1 MSFGTQTRTGRYI
14 QKLDP
19 IIQTLLDIV
28 NKYQQCTKEG
38 GDEEYRLGL
47 IRAQVKVLQQLQDS
61 IEDDSDS
68 KSKAKQTINKDN
80 DDNDESGMESNNLPQ
95 HLSILSEYISL
106 PLNAILH
113 ITSKEAMANV
123 VSSKS
128 SPAENNRMLQIR
140 LSATR
145 QLQEETARTISLFAL
160 KCTIPVETS
169 REPNNDS
176 KLFTS
181 NNDSKLFT
189 SSARSTTYLPNSH
202 VVRFLVAL
210 AAVLPVGSPPRG
222 YISITDQAV
231 ATTSSSV
238 LSLDK
243 GIESQIEVLKAVSS
257 LVSFARLSKQNLATS
272 IHSALDGALVARLSD
287 ACCSILLQVTASA
300 ATVAPSSSKL
310 EGRVQPQFGRLALQ
324 ALNTLEAMFTALSQ
338 KVSIWQM
345 QFPGIF
351 SALHRFFVRLRRVP
365 FSVSLVTEMQCHG
378 LKTLTQFLRLTLER
392 ADQVEAEVVDA
403 SSSKSV
409 FNQLQLLAIR
419 QTRECHPTLG
429 KTTTPPDDTSTET
442 ENKEF
447 FEQINVRLVAPLT
460 VLLQTIMMSLSS
472 THLKLQAVSFFR
484 VILLDTRGCWNQNVA
499 DDLLNLALESS
510 LILQQ
515 DKNGKVYSI
524 LAGLFIESS

>member
-68 KSKAKQTINKDN
+68 KSKAKQTINKDS
-80 DDNDESGMESNNLPQ
+80 DDNDESGMEANNLPQ

-113 ITSKEAMANV
+113 ITSKEAMTNA

-128 SPAENNRMLQIR
+128 SPVESNRILQIR
-140 LSATR
+140 LSSTR

-169 REPNNDS
+169 REP
-176 KLFTS
+176 

-257 LVSFARLSKQNLATS
+257 LVY
-272 IHSALDGALVARLSD
+272 
-287 ACCSILLQVTASA
+287 
-300 ATVAPSSSKL
+300 
-310 EGRVQPQFGRLALQ
+310 
-324 ALNTLEAMFTALSQ
+324 
-338 KVSIWQM
+338 
-345 QFPGIF
+345 
-351 SALHRFFVRLRRVP
+351 
-365 FSVSLVTEMQCHG
+365 TE
-378 LKTLTQFLRLTLER
+378 
-392 ADQVEAEVVDA
+392 
-403 SSSKSV
+403 S
-409 FNQLQLLAIR
+409 
-419 QTRECHPTLG
+419 P
-429 KTTTPPDDTSTET
+429 
-442 ENKEF
+442 
-447 FEQINVRLVAPLT
+447 
-460 VLLQTIMMSLSS
+460 
-472 THLKLQAVSFFR
+472 
-484 VILLDTRGCWNQNVA
+484 W
-499 DDLLNLALESS
+499 
-510 LILQQ
+510 
-515 DKNGKVYSI
+515 
-524 LAGLFIESS
+524 

>member
-47 IRAQVKVLQQLQDS
+47 IRAQVKVLQQLQNS

-113 ITSKEAMANV
+113 ITSKEAMTNA

-128 SPAENNRMLQIR
+128 SPVESNRILQIR
-140 LSATR
+140 LSSTR

-169 REPNNDS
+169 REP
-176 KLFTS
+176 

-392 ADQVEAEVVDA
+392 ADQLEAEVVDA

-460 VLLQTIMMSLSS
+460 VLLQTIMMYSSS
-472 THLKLQAVSFFR
+472 TRLKLQAVSFFR
-484 VILLDTRGCWNQNVA
+484 AILLDTRGCWNKNVA